1 MLRATWKSLT
11 ARKLRLFLTALSIV
25 LGVGFVAGTYVLTDT
40 MNAAFED
47 LFSQVSSTSD
57 LVVRSESAFD
67 NVGAGP
73 GTGASEERTPL
84 DESLVDVVAA
94 VPGVRVAVPDVAGT
108 AAIVDP
114 ETDEVAGGFGPPT
127 IGTNWNALA
136 EGVLEVREGRP
147 PEADGE
153 VAIDAATA
161 ESSGFTVGQTVPVLF
176 ETGRDEFEIVGIV
189 GFGEADNLAG
199 ATLAVF
205 ETETAQRVLGKE
217 GVVDTVTV
225 QAEDGAN
232 LNALRQAIQAELPD
246 GAETVLATDVADE
259 NAEALQE
266 GLGFFRTALLV
277 FAAVA
282 LFVGAFIIFNTF
294 SIIVA
299 QRTRELALLR
309 TLGASRRQVI
319 WSVVLEA
326 AIVGLIASLVGVVA
340 GIGIAIGLQGVL
352 AAFGIDLPTTDT
364 QLQVRTIVVAVIVG
378 MGVTLVASVIPAR
391 HAASVAPIQAL
402 REPDVT
408 TSRGTRRRRVVVA
421 GIVSVLGVTALVL
434 GLFEPDGSSTLLSSI
449 GLPDNAAVMVGLGA
463 ALTLVGVA
471 QLSPFIARAV
481 AGAIGAPFRRRSVPA
496 RIGRENAIR
505 NPRRTASTASALMI
519 GLGLVAMVAILAASL
534 KASFDTALR
543 ETLKAD
549 FTLSTTS
556 FSPFSPDVARQI
568 ADLDEVAAA
577 SSFRQNGFQVRGQ
590 QSFVTGLDPTTV
602 EQVATLDVTEGSL
615 GDLGDN
621 TIAVHRGVADDE
633 GWALGDE
640 VPAAF
645 PSVADRPLE
654 IVAIYEENGI
664 AGDYAIA
671 LSTYEDVFVEQLD
684 SFVLVRGADGVASD
698 DVRAAVE
705 GVVADFPNIDVQD
718 QAEFREKQAG
728 FIDQLLG
735 LVTALLFMA
744 IIIALFGIVNTLGLS
759 IYERTRELGLLRA
772 VGMSRRQVK
781 RMIRYESV
789 IIAIFGAILG
799 IVIGIAFGWA
809 LQQALEP
816 EGVTQLAIPGGQL
829 VVYFVFAALA
839 GIVAAIWPARRAAKL
854 NVLESIAYE

>member
-1 MLRATWKSLT
+1 MFRAAWKSLM

-40 MNAAFED
+40 MNAAFEE
-47 LFSQVSSTSD
+47 LFTQASSASD
-57 LVVRSESAFD
+57 LVVRSENAFD

-73 GTGASEERTPL
+73 GTGASQERAPL
-84 DESLVDVVAA
+84 EESLVDVIGA
-94 VPGVRVAVPDVAGT
+94 VPGVEVAVPDVAGT

-127 IGTNWNALA
+127 IGTNWNDLA
-136 EGVLEVREGRP
+136 DGVLDVREGRP

-153 VAIDAATA
+153 IAIDAATA
-161 ESSGFTVGQTVPVLF
+161 ETSDFTVGQTVAVLF
-176 ETGRDEFEIVGIV
+176 ETGREEFEIVGIV
-189 GFGEADNLAG
+189 GFGEADNLGG

-205 ETETAQRVLGKE
+205 ETNTAQRVLDKE
-217 GVVDTVTV
+217 GVVDTVTIK
-225 QAEDGAN
+225 AEDGVD
-232 LNALRQAIQAELPD
+232 LGTLRQAVQAELPD

-259 NAEALQE
+259 NAEALEE

-319 WSVVLEA
+319 WSVVIEA
-326 AIVGLIASLVGVVA
+326 AIVGLIASVVGVLA
-340 GIGIAIGLQGVL
+340 GIGIAVGLQGVL
-352 AAFGIDLPTTDT
+352 SAFGIDLPSTST
-364 QLQVRTIVVAVIVG
+364 QLEPRTLIVSVVVG
-378 MGVTLVASVIPAR
+378 LGVTLVASIVPAR
-391 HAASVAPIQAL
+391 NAARVAPIQAL

-408 TSRGTRRRRVVVA
+408 ASPGTRTRRAIVA
-421 GIVSVLGVTALVL
+421 VAVTALGIL
-434 GLFEPDGSSTLLSSI
+434 ALLIGLFEPDGASSFLEAI
-449 GLPDNAAVMVGLGA
+449 GLPSNAAVMVGLGA
-463 ALTLVGVA
+463 ALTLVGIA
-471 QLSPFIARAV
+471 QLSPFVARPV
-481 AGAIGAPFRRRSVPA
+481 AGSIGAPLRGRSVPA

-556 FSPFSPDVARQI
+556 FSPFSPQVARDI
-568 ADLDEVAAA
+568 ADLGEVGAVTP
-577 SSFRQNGFQVRGQ
+577 FRQNGFQVDGG
-590 QSFVTGLDPTTV
+590 QSFITGLDETTV
-602 EQVATLDVTEGSL
+602 DEVANLEVSQGSL
-615 GDLGDN
+615 ADLGGD
-621 TIAVHRGVADDE
+621 TIAIHSGLVEDM
-633 GWALGDE
+633 GWGLGDE

-645 PSVADRPLE
+645 ASVGDRPLRV
-654 IVAIYEENGI
+654 VAIFEENGI
-664 AGDYAIA
+664 AGEYAVS
-671 LSTYEDVFVEQLD
+671 LSTYEELYVEQLD
-684 SFVLVRGADGVASD
+684 AFVLVRGADGVPSD
-698 DVRAAVE
+698 EVRAAVE
-705 GVVADFPNIDVQD
+705 GVVADFPNIEVQD

-772 VGMSRRQVK
+772 VGMSRTQVK

-789 IIAIFGAILG
+789 IIAIFGAVLG
-799 IVIGIAFGWA
+799 IVVGIGFGWA

-816 EGVTQLAIPGGQL
+816 EGVTELAIPGGQL
-829 VVYFVFAALA
+829 IFYFVFAALA
-839 GIVAAIWPARRAAKL
+839 GVIAAIWPARRAAKL
-854 NVLESIAYE
+854 NVLESISYE